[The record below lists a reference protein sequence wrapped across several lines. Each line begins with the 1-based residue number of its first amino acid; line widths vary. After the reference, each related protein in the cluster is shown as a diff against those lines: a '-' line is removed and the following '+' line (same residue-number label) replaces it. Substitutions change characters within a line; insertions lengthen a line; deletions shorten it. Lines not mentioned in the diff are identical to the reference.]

1 MAITTY
7 IFVSSQVYLVTGG
20 VHHQGARL
28 DSTELLTE
36 GDHAWVF
43 SGLLPSARHS
53 LRAATLDNKLIVT
66 GESFDKL

>member
-1 MAITTY
+1 M
-7 IFVSSQVYLVTGG
+7 SSQVYLVTGG
-20 VHHQGARL
+20 AHQGARL

-43 SGLLPSARHS
+43 SGVLPLARYS
-53 LRAATLDNKLIVT
+53 LRAVTLDNKLIVT